1 MYVYISIYSYYMYR
15 SIAIFIFLTLLRVIE
30 VKFLG
35 LPLEYFLSRNSINTE
50 KKFYL
55 ELFLSGNV
63 TKFP

>member
-1 MYVYISIYSYYMYR
+1 MYR
-15 SIAIFIFLTLLRVIE
+15 SIAIFIFSTLLRVIE
-30 VKFLG
+30 AKFLD

-55 ELFLSGNV
+55 ELFLSRNV

>member
-15 SIAIFIFLTLLRVIE
+15 SIAIFIFSTLLRLIE
-30 VKFLG
+30 AKFLG

-55 ELFLSGNV
+55 QLFLSRNV